1 MTKKISKVLSELPIA
16 VIIIMD
22 VIIAI
27 AVGVFTSLVNENTSK
42 ITQVFS
48 LEILR
53 NIGVTMLIWEVFVL
67 FEKVIIKTLR
77 IKILNKQYMSW
88 YQRVSRSNVAD
99 IQATSTGKIFDSVK
113 DIASLTSDIVNNI
126 IDIIPVTIPFSTM
139 IYKLGQKS
147 WVSVV
152 VTISC
157 IIVTTVLIL
166 ISDRLFKFDSE
177 GSKYKAAMA
186 SCSVDIF
193 MNMKTLKY
201 LNKCS
206 WGEAQQL
213 EQQQLSQP
221 YFVNIGK
228 IIYHRLTSTLM
239 SVPLIVNI
247 LISDGDMSLIA
258 FIVVNDYLIHN
269 MTGYLINISD
279 AIVERN
285 SKLKVLKDLKGDD
298 TSEGIDMPETL
309 NLDDVEFDY
318 DGKDSTHFYVE
329 SLKFERGHRYHVT
342 GESGQGKSS
351 LANLLVGAIKPTNC
365 EIEKIK
371 TFYVYQETECFNISL
386 RENIRMGN
394 ENVSDTEIITLMIE
408 LKMTDW
414 FESLNDGLDTII
426 GEKGCKLSSGLKQ
439 RVNIIRAVLRM
450 RENIDE
456 FIILDEITSN
466 LDAET
471 ERLAIK
477 MIDRECKGGTMMIIS
492 HHGGFNEIC
501 DSHIVVENHKFYQSK
516 YDTLVKNIT
525 Q

>member
-1 MTKKISKVLSELPIA
+1 MKWYRQISS
-16 VIIIMD
+16 
-22 VIIAI
+22 
-27 AVGVFTSLVNENTSK
+27 
-42 ITQVFS
+42 
-48 LEILR
+48 
-53 NIGVTMLIWEVFVL
+53 
-67 FEKVIIKTLR
+67 
-77 IKILNKQYMSW
+77 
-88 YQRVSRSNVAD
+88 SNVAD
-99 IQATSTGKIFDSVK
+99 IQKTSTGKIFDSVK
-113 DIASLTSDIVNNI
+113 DIASLTSDMVNDI
-126 IDIIPVTIPFSTM
+126 INIIPVIIPFSTM

-147 WVSVV
+147 WISVV

-166 ISDRLFKFDSE
+166 ISDKLFKFDSE

-201 LNKCS
+201 LNKCG
-206 WGEAQQL
+206 WGESQQL

-228 IIYHRLTSTLM
+228 IVYHRLTSILM

-285 SKLKVLKDLKGDD
+285 SKLKVLRDLKGDD
-298 TSEGIDMPETL
+298 TYDGIDIPEIL
-309 NLDDVEFDY
+309 NLNSVEFDY
-318 DGKDSTHFYVE
+318 GKDSTHFYAE
-329 SLKFERGHRYHVT
+329 SLRFEKGKRYHVT

-365 EIEKIK
+365 ELDKIK

-394 ENVSDTEIITLMIE
+394 KNVSDTEILSLMRE
-408 LKMTDW
+408 LKMINW

-439 RVNIIRAVLRM
+439 RVNIIRAILRM
-450 RENIDE
+450 RENVNE

-466 LDAET
+466 LDTET
-471 ERLAIK
+471 ERLAIN
-477 MIDRECKGGTMMIIS
+477 MIDRECRGTLMIIS
-492 HHGGFNEIC
+492 HHGGFNKIC
-501 DSHIVVENHKFYQSK
+501 DSHIIVENHRF
-516 YDTLVKNIT
+516 T
-525 Q
+525 QHEYVH